1 MPRPRCATVAAVAD
15 TVNVSREI
23 AAPPERLYAMVS
35 DVTRMGEWSPEN
47 QGGEWLHGASVAQAG
62 AKFRATNRVGAK
74 SWKTVATVVDA
85 EPGRRFSFR
94 VSAGPVKV
102 AQWAYTFEAAGDR
115 CRVTESW
122 TDLRPGW
129 FKPVAQLATGVRD
142 RTAHNRNGM
151 EQTLERLA
159 AAAETETAAT

>member
-1 MPRPRCATVAAVAD
+1 VTRGGAIRLELVSEPVSVSRDISASPDKLWAMVAD
-15 TVNVSREI
+15 V
-23 AAPPERLYAMVS
+23 A
-35 DVTRMGEWSPEN
+35 RMGEWSPEN
-47 QGGEWLHGASVAQAG
+47 EGGEWLGDATAAKPGAR
-62 AKFRATNRVGAK
+62 FRATNRVGKK

-85 EPGRRFSFR
+85 EPARRFSFR

-102 AQWAYTFEAAGDR
+102 SEWSYTFETTTNG

-129 FKPVAQLATGVRD
+129 FKPLARLATGVGD
-142 RTAHNRNGM
+142 RVTHNRQGM

-159 AAAETETAAT
+159 AVAESQP